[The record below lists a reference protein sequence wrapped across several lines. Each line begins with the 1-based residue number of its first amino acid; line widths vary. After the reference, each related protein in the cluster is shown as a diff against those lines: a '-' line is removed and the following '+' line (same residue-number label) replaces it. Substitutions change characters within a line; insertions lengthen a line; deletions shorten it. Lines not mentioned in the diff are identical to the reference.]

1 MVAMDASIAKADEA
15 TKKAVW
21 RIANMM
27 PADSS
32 TSEYL
37 KRACNVTAA
46 DTGGAAQTSKSVC
59 VPDAPAAAKVG
70 AVADSD
76 KKSRNTEN
84 AMLRTLVG
92 SSPANI
98 FNHPR
103 VKDMCE
109 AQLGH
114 APTRSKPAAVYTI
127 LQTRWIVKF
136 SWSVDNKT
144 KSAQG
149 KVADTQEEAR
159 ESFWKMCTRAHAAV
173 RAGDTPKEPIA
184 NHNDF
189 MRTMTTLLGTVE
201 VSPGM
206 AMAAGAR

>member
-1 MVAMDASIAKADEA
+1 MVAMDASIAKADTA

-21 RIANMM
+21 QIANTM

-46 DTGGAAQTSKSVC
+46 DTGGAAQTSKSMC

-70 AVADSD
+70 AVSKSD
-76 KKSRNTEN
+76 QRTRNTQN
-84 AMLRTLVG
+84 AMLRALVG

-98 FNHPR
+98 FDNRR
-103 VKDMCE
+103 VEAICA

-114 APTRSKPAAVYTI
+114 APARSKPAASR
-127 LQTRWIVKF
+127 TRFIVKF
-136 SWSVDNKT
+136 SWVVDNKT

-149 KVADTQEEAR
+149 KIADTHEEAR
-159 ESFWKMCTRAHAAV
+159 QNFWEMCTRAHAAV
-173 RAGDTPKEPIA
+173 KAGDTPKEPIA
-184 NHNDF
+184 SHNDF
-189 MRTMTTLLGTVE
+189 MSTMTALLGAVE
-201 VSPGM
+201 VSPGGM

>member
-1 MVAMDASIAKADEA
+1 MVAMDAAIAKADEA

-70 AVADSD
+70 AVSKSD
-76 KKSRNTEN
+76 QRTRNTQN
-84 AMLRTLVG
+84 AMLRALVG

-98 FNHPR
+98 FDNPR
-103 VKDMCE
+103 VEAICD

-114 APTRSKPAAVYTI
+114 APARSKPAASHST
-127 LQTRWIVKF
+127 LRTRWIVKF
-136 SWSVDNKT
+136 SWVVDNKT

-149 KVADTQEEAR
+149 KIADTHEEAR
-159 ESFWKMCTRAHAAV
+159 QNFWEMCTRAHAAV
-173 RAGDTPKEPIA
+173 QAGDTPKEPIA